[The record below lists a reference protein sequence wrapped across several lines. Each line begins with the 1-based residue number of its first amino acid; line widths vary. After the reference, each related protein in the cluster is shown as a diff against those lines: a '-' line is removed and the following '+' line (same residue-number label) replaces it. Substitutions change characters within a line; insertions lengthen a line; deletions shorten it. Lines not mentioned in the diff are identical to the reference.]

1 MLDRFYVTTSI
12 AYANN
17 RPGLHT
23 LYEVIGADALAR
35 WYRMCGVPTRFQT
48 GTDEHSVNI
57 AMRAAEEG
65 RSPRDFVDAQV
76 VLFRAAEDAL
86 LISPDRF
93 IRTTDPD
100 HVRAAQEMVRRAH
113 ANGDIYPG
121 TYEGWYCPNEGFRNA
136 ADVVE
141 TASGTICPNHPEVP
155 LQWLTERNWFFRLSA
170 YQERLERWFEDNPD
184 AVQPEHRRNEMLGF
198 IRGGLE
204 DFSISRPDPGW
215 GIPFPILPDG
225 SSAQR
230 ADGSWDP
237 AAGTIY
243 VWFDALINYITGAGF
258 PDDPAAFARWWPADL
273 HVIGKDIA
281 RFHTLFWPAMLW
293 SAGLEA
299 PRKVWVHG
307 WLLAQGE
314 RMSKSRGNF
323 LDPIDFVAAFGS
335 DGARY
340 VALREAAF
348 DRDSDVSWDAF
359 TRRYNADLANDFG
372 NLVNRTVSMA
382 ARYLGG
388 ERPAPRAAAAS
399 PLGAAW
405 PATLDL
411 FAAKLEGCLIHE
423 ALAALW
429 EFVGAG
435 NRFVE
440 TEQPWVIARAVKAGE
455 AGAAERMRGVLGDLV
470 EACRLVALAAAPVMP
485 GLAPRVMQQLG
496 HAHAYAADGNGGP
509 PLLEELRWGA
519 HAGEAGL
526 LEAAIPLFPRLEVE
540 AALPG
545 EIPAAA
551 TGPA

>member
-1 MLDRFYVTTSI
+1 MRDRFYVTTSI

-35 WYRMCGVPTRFQT
+35 WYRMRGVPTRFQT

-76 VLFRAAEDAL
+76 ALFRAAEDAL

-100 HVRAAQEMVRRAH
+100 HVRAAQEMVRRSYAS
-113 ANGDIYPG
+113 GDIYLG
-121 TYEGWYCPNEGFRNA
+121 TYEGWYCPNEGFRNVT
-136 ADVVE
+136 DVVE
-141 TASGTICPNHPEVP
+141 TASGTICPNHPDVP

-184 AVQPEHRRNEMLGF
+184 VVQPEHRRNEMLGF

-204 DFSISRPDPGW
+204 DFSMSRPDPAW
-215 GIPFPILPDG
+215 GIPFPLLPDG

-230 ADGSWDP
+230 PDGSWDP

-258 PDDPAAFARWWPADL
+258 PDDPATFARWWPADVQ
-273 HVIGKDIA
+273 VIGKDIA

-388 ERPAPRAAAAS
+388 ERPAPRAEAES
-399 PLGAAW
+399 LLGAAW
-405 PATLDL
+405 PATRDL

-440 TEQPWVIARAVKAGE
+440 AEQPWVIARAVKAGE

-519 HAGEAGL
+519 HAGETGR
-526 LEAAIPLFPRLEVE
+526 LEAAVPLFPRLEVE
-540 AALPG
+540 AALLG
-545 EIPAAA
+545 EIQA
-551 TGPA
+551 TAKGTT

>member
-1 MLDRFYVTTSI
+1 MPDRPDRFYVTTSI

-35 WYRMCGVPTRFQT
+35 WYRMCGVPTRFLT

-57 AMRAAEEG
+57 AMRAADEH
-65 RSPRDFVDAQV
+65 RSPRDFVDEQV
-76 VLFRAAEDAL
+76 GLFREAEDAL
-86 LISPDRF
+86 RISPDRF

-100 HVRAAQEMVRRAH
+100 HVRAAQEMVRRAY
-113 ANGDIYPG
+113 ANGDIYLG
-121 TYEGWYCPNEGFRNA
+121 TYEGWYCPNEGFRNVT
-136 ADVVE
+136 DVVE
-141 TASGTICPNHPEVP
+141 TASGTICPNHPDVP

-170 YQERLERWFEDNPD
+170 YQERLERWFAENPEF
-184 AVQPEHRRNEMLGF
+184 AQPEHRRNEMLGF

-204 DFSISRPDPGW
+204 DFSISRPGGGW

-225 SSAQR
+225 RDAR
-230 ADGSWDP
+230 LADGTWDP

-243 VWFDALINYITGAGF
+243 VWYDALINYITGAGF

-273 HVIGKDIA
+273 HVVGKDIA
-281 RFHTLFWPAMLW
+281 RFHTIFWPAMLW

-299 PRKVWVHG
+299 PRKVWIHG

-314 RMSKSRGNF
+314 RMSKSRGNI
-323 LDPIDFVAAFGS
+323 LDPLDFVAAFGS

-372 NLVNRTVSMA
+372 NFVNRTVSMA
-382 ARYLGG
+382 GRYLGG
-388 ERPAPRAAAAS
+388 VRPDPDLAAAS

-405 PATLDL
+405 AGVRDM
-411 FAAKLEGCLIHE
+411 FVRKLEGCLLHE
-423 ALAALW
+423 ALGALW

-440 TEQPWVIARAVKAGE
+440 AEQPWAIARAVKAGE
-455 AGAAERMRGVLGDLV
+455 EGAAERLRLVLGDLV
-470 EACRLVALAAAPVMP
+470 EACRLVALAVAPVMP
-485 GLAPRVMQQLG
+485 DLAPRVMSQLG
-496 HAHAYAADGNGGP
+496 YPYLYAADGNGGP
-509 PLLEELRWGA
+509 ALLDELAWGA
-519 HAGEAGL
+519 HAGEAGSMG
-526 LEAAIPLFPRLEVE
+526 AAIPLFPRLEIE
-540 AALPG
+540 AAEAGSAEPG
-545 EIPAAA
+545 
-551 TGPA
+551 